1 MACRSCDLKRIYRL
15 FEEKKR
21 REAEEAKAL
30 AEAAER
36 EAKETEEKARREA
49 EQKARREAE
58 EKVRSEAEEK
68 TCFNFVDREDV
79 SQGIAKA
86 EKQTIDTAIHKV
98 VDEKSSLS
106 VETNKPQE

>member
-21 REAEEAKAL
+21 REAEEAKVL

-49 EQKARREAE
+49 EEAAKRARKKKAYIPVEA
-58 EKVRSEAEEK
+58 
-68 TCFNFVDREDV
+68 
-79 SQGIAKA
+79 
-86 EKQTIDTAIHKV
+86 V
-98 VDEKSSLS
+98 VEPV
-106 VETNKPQE
+106 VETTEEVKIEDPVVE

>member
-36 EAKETEEKARREA
+36 EAREA
-49 EQKARREAE
+49 EKKIIAE
-58 EKVRSEAEEK
+58 EPAEE
-68 TCFNFVDREDV
+68 
-79 SQGIAKA
+79 AP
-86 EKQTIDTAIHKV
+86 
-98 VDEKSSLS
+98 S
-106 VETNKPQE
+106 VEEF

>member
-36 EAKETEEKARREA
+36 EAKEAEEKARREA
-49 EQKARREAE
+49 EESAKRTRKKKVYEPVEVVVDVVEKPVADAAE
-58 EKVRSEAEEK
+58 EIKEEDP
-68 TCFNFVDREDV
+68 VVEDV
-79 SQGIAKA
+79 K
-86 EKQTIDTAIHKV
+86 E
-98 VDEKSSLS
+98 
-106 VETNKPQE
+106 ETKPEDDFILI

>member
-36 EAKETEEKARREA
+36 EAKEAEEKALREA
-49 EQKARREAE
+49 GETVKRAR
-58 EKVRSEAEEK
+58 K
-68 TCFNFVDREDV
+68 
-79 SQGIAKA
+79 KA
-86 EKQTIDTAIHKV
+86 EKKIIAEELAEEAPCVEDQIDF
-98 VDEKSSLS
+98 E
-106 VETNKPQE
+106 